1 MLVRCTQKLL
11 KALGVERATA
21 ELDEPGAGVFEEWY
35 GNLIW
40 VDRRKNLVFTDA
52 ATLFSFLIPDVKKR
66 DWADFGKL
74 FRSHLDGALK
84 RQQLDPADLLTQSDS
99 ISFGRTR
106 DRRILSSQ
114 NDLVF
119 GYRAHIDG
127 HGGLLRADIHEI
139 NYRINETP
147 LKVIRYDSP
156 SDRLRA
162 MVGACHITT
171 H

>member
-11 KALGVERATA
+11 KTLGVEEATA

-52 ATLFSFLIPDVKKR
+52 QTLFSFLIPDVKKR
-66 DWADFGKL
+66 DCSEFGEL
-74 FRSHLDGALK
+74 FRSHLGAALE
-84 RQQLDPADLLTQSDS
+84 RQQLDPAQFLPRPHS

-127 HGGLLRADIHEI
+127 HGGLLRADIQEI
-139 NYRINETP
+139 TFRINETP

-162 MVGACHITT
+162 MAGGCHITT